1 MEEKE
6 LVKFTIPFLP
16 ISCNSLYGI
25 SSKRGRVQVFLKGE
39 ARSFKE
45 KAKLFMP
52 MRTVSPSYLFKLE
65 IKVMAPWHTENG
77 HVKKQD
83 IQNLE
88 KILID
93 AISEKYEFNDSRIWI
108 KYCEKVESEKEEVE
122 VRLSYLIESSI

>member
-6 LVKFTIPFLP
+6 LVKFTIPFFP

-52 MRTVSPSYLFKLE
+52 MRTVSPSHLFKLE
-65 IKVMAPWHTENG
+65 IKVLAPWMTQKGN
-77 HVKKQD
+77 VKKQD

-93 AISEKYEFNDSRIWI
+93 AISEKYEFEDSRVW
-108 KYCEKVESEKEEVE
+108 KKNCEKVESEKEEVE
-122 VRLSYLIESSI
+122 VKLFYLIS